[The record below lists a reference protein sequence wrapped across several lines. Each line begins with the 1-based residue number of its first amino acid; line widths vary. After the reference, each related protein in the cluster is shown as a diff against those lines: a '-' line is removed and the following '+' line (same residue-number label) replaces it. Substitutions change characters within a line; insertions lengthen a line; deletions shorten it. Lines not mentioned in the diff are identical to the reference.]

1 MNMLDYFVFHMY
13 SPKKRCHSDM
23 SINEMRLEKF
33 KLSGYNDL
41 PVIPPSKHALL
52 QHAKHACYQA
62 GPTLWGWKQDENNKI

>member
-1 MNMLDYFVFHMY
+1 
-13 SPKKRCHSDM
+13 
-23 SINEMRLEKF
+23 MRLEKF